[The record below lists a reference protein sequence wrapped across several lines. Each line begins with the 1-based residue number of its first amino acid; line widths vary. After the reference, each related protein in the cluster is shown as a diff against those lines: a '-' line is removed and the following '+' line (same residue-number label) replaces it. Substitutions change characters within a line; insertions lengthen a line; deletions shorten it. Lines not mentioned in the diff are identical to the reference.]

1 MTNLIVEVSKYLMI
15 LLMAIY
21 TYANFRFFSFP
32 DLERKRKVCARQ
44 NRAMFLLHFL
54 AYVVMYLKTEDE
66 TLRRMLLVFY
76 MGQVVFFLFY
86 IYIYRFIY
94 RNVSRLLV
102 NNCCMLLACGFIMLT
117 RLSLDKGLDK
127 AFKQFVIVAA
137 AAILSWLVPFIMERF
152 WQLYKFQWVYAGIG
166 LAALLVVWVAGNE
179 SFGAQLSLTVG
190 GISIQPSEFVK
201 ISFVFF
207 VASMF
212 YQSLDFKNICIT
224 TVVAALHVVIL
235 VLSKDLGSALIF
247 FVTYLVMLYVA
258 SRQPLYFLGGLLAG
272 SAAAW
277 VAWKLFAHVQTR
289 VLAWSDPFSVIDKEG
304 YQIAQSLFAIGT
316 GGWFGLGINQGM
328 PYKIPVVEQDFIFSA
343 IAEEMGILFALLL
356 IFIYL
361 SSFYMIL
368 NIAIVLKD
376 SYYKLVAVGLGTLMI
391 FQVFLSIGGV
401 TKFIPSTG
409 VTLPF
414 VSYGGSSLLGSF
426 LIWSVIQGMY
436 LKRSDEVTKVEREA
450 DEEKAKKEKKSK
462 QSK

>member
-207 VASMF
+207 CSV
-212 YQSLDFKNICIT
+212 
-224 TVVAALHVVIL
+224 H
-235 VLSKDLGSALIF
+235 VLS
-247 FVTYLVMLYVA
+247 VTG
-258 SRQPLYFLGGLLAG
+258 F
-272 SAAAW
+272 
-277 VAWKLFAHVQTR
+277 
-289 VLAWSDPFSVIDKEG
+289 
-304 YQIAQSLFAIGT
+304 
-316 GGWFGLGINQGM
+316 
-328 PYKIPVVEQDFIFSA
+328 
-343 IAEEMGILFALLL
+343 
-356 IFIYL
+356 
-361 SSFYMIL
+361 
-368 NIAIVLKD
+368 
-376 SYYKLVAVGLGTLMI
+376 
-391 FQVFLSIGGV
+391 
-401 TKFIPSTG
+401 
-409 VTLPF
+409 
-414 VSYGGSSLLGSF
+414 
-426 LIWSVIQGMY
+426 
-436 LKRSDEVTKVEREA
+436 
-450 DEEKAKKEKKSK
+450 
-462 QSK
+462 